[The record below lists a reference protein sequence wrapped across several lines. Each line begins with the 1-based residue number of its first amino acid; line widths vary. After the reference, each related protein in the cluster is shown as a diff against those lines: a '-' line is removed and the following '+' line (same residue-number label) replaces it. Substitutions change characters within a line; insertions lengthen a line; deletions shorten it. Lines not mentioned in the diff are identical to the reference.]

1 MQNVKLTYLDIELK
15 HTISGDSQSYLINI
29 NPVLIQNFGK
39 ISLRKTRKIMLCK
52 VRLNIEKLK
61 KHKKKLVFK
70 IYEFFLDCP
79 VFQCSG
85 QSHLAWVES
94 HLM

>member
-39 ISLRKTRKIMLCK
+39 ISLPKTRKIMLCK
-52 VRLNIEKLK
+52 IKYRKT
-61 KHKKKLVFK
+61 
-70 IYEFFLDCP
+70 
-79 VFQCSG
+79 
-85 QSHLAWVES
+85 
-94 HLM
+94 